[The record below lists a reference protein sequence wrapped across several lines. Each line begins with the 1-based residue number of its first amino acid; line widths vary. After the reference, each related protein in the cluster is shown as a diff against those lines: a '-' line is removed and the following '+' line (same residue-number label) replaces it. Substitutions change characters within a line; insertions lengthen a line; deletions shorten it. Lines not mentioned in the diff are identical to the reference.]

1 MDFGERFAV
10 VGRSG
15 FLRGGSDEIPLE
27 VGKTVA
33 QLTAPCITAR
43 EADEEK
49 VAPGI
54 WMLGGAGQK
63 QSGKVPESGVDAIS
77 GRMLCLLFMHRLNG
91 RGHRI
96 ERGGSEMKAAVVP
109 EVSSTWQIKDVP
121 QPQPGANQ
129 VLVKMHASGICYT
142 DVHLTLGHFPGPFP
156 RILGHEPVG
165 EIVAV
170 APDVTTRK
178 VGDRVGTAWIQS
190 TCGRCEWCQRGRRMF
205 CPYLQ
210 GTGIQ
215 AQGGHAEYMLMNSDA
230 TYLIPDK
237 VSYEQAAPIFC
248 AGYTV
253 YSGLRWADPQ
263 PHEKVAVLGIGGLGH
278 LAVQYAKAAGFETI
292 AISHS
297 PDKDKMI
304 RELGADEIVRD
315 GKSLAEAGGADVIL
329 STSNSTKSMVDS
341 IQGLRPDGRLVAM
354 GADAEP
360 LSVSLMDLIMKRIRV
375 IGSQQNGPEYLYEAL
390 DYVAK
395 AKVKTIVETY
405 PLAEAAKAYERVA
418 EGKARFRAV
427 LTM

>member
-1 MDFGERFAV
+1 M
-10 VGRSG
+10 
-15 FLRGGSDEIPLE
+15 
-27 VGKTVA
+27 
-33 QLTAPCITAR
+33 
-43 EADEEK
+43 
-49 VAPGI
+49 
-54 WMLGGAGQK
+54 M
-63 QSGKVPESGVDAIS
+63 
-77 GRMLCLLFMHRLNG
+77 
-91 RGHRI
+91 
-96 ERGGSEMKAAVVP
+96 AAVVP
-109 EVSSTWQIKDVP
+109 AVSSSWQIKEVP
-121 QPQPGANQ
+121 QPQPGTNQ

-142 DVHLTLGHFPGPFP
+142 DVHETLGNIPGKFP

-205 CPYLQ
+205 CPYLK
-210 GTGIQ
+210 GTGLDV
-215 AQGGHAEYMLMNSDA
+215 QGGHAEYMLMNSDV

-253 YSGLRWADPQ
+253 YGGLRWADPQ
-263 PHEKVAVLGIGGLGH
+263 PHERVAVLGIGGLGH

-304 RELGADEIVRD
+304 RQLGADEIVRD
-315 GKSLAEAGGADVIL
+315 GRGLAAAGGADVIL
-329 STSNSTKSMVDS
+329 STSTSNSTKSMIDS

-354 GADAEP
+354 GADVEP
-360 LSVSLMDLIMKRIRV
+360 LSISLTDLILKRIRI

-390 DYVAK
+390 DFVAK
-395 AKVKTIVETY
+395 GKVKTIVETY
-405 PLAEAAKAYERVA
+405 PLAEAPKAYDRVA